1 MKKTV
6 YLANTGIFTSP
17 YLYPILP
24 TSGDTRAVICRGK
37 KAFRLSLDHK
47 PDNPSEIKRI
57 NAVGGT
63 VFDHRVGGV
72 LAVSRAIGDW
82 FLHPSVIADPF
93 VNKLDLTDNDEFLII
108 ACDGVWDVL
117 EDEEAVS
124 FVSFG
129 LDKGSS
135 AQECAD
141 MLKDISL
148 RKGSTDNISAI
159 VIDLKRSPV
168 TIPITLT

>member
-1 MKKTV
+1 M
-6 YLANTGIFTSP
+6 
-17 YLYPILP
+17 
-24 TSGDTRAVICRGK
+24 
-37 KAFRLSLDHK
+37 
-47 PDNPSEIKRI
+47 
-57 NAVGGT
+57 
-63 VFDHRVGGV
+63 GV
-72 LAVSRAIGDW
+72 DLNFLGDW